1 MAKKSIGA
9 KVWLVADSYLPDRHN
24 GELESHESACIL
36 NISRRPAKLKFTF
49 YFEDRAPLKG
59 LEAVCPAERTAHVR
73 LKSLKNRKG
82 EVIPIAKP
90 MAFMVESDV
99 NVVVQHTRLDTSQ
112 AELALMTTMG
122 YPLK

>member
-24 GELESHESACIL
+24 GELESHESACVL
-36 NISRRPAKLKFTF
+36 NISKRPAKLKFTV
-49 YFEDRAPLKG
+49 YFEDREPLRG

-73 LKSLKNRKG
+73 LKSLKNRAG
-82 EVIPIAKP
+82 EKIPIAKP
-90 MAFMVESDV
+90 MAFMVESNV
-99 NVVVQHTRLDTSQ
+99 KVVVQHTRLDTSQ
-112 AELALMTTMG
+112 TALALMTTMG